1 MSSMQKT
8 DRTNYSLFLACVD
21 IGLVWSSLV
30 WKKSFA
36 YGFDQ
41 KGAINNNFLVFE
53 AILPGVTNNQTP
65 NRVILKRACPYL
77 LL

>member
-8 DRTNYSLFLACVD
+8 DRTNYSLFLAFVD
-21 IGLVWSSLV
+21 IGLVWSSMV
-30 WKKSFA
+30 WKNFA

-41 KGAINNNFLVFE
+41 KGAINNNFFVFE

-65 NRVILKRACPYL
+65 NRVILEQACPYL

>member
-1 MSSMQKT
+1 
-8 DRTNYSLFLACVD
+8 LE
-21 IGLVWSSLV
+21 
-30 WKKSFA
+30 KKSFA

-41 KGAINNNFLVFE
+41 KGAIDNNFLVFE

-65 NRVILKRACPYL
+65 NWVILEQACPYL